1 MTLRQGPVMFMLQ
14 KLLFRSLGS
23 SCSFKPY
30 HIVISQLS
38 ALNCQ
43 NGKIQLLVYVL
54 EFHEKHRAIVP
65 SVEDTLSTLLNSSTI
80 WHPRSLK
87 YFLLYFE
94 C

>member
-1 MTLRQGPVMFMLQ
+1 MFMLQ

-30 HIVISQLS
+30 HTVISQLS

-65 SVEDTLSTLLNSSTI
+65 SVEDTLSTLLNSSMI

-87 YFLLYFE
+87 YFLLCFE